1 MPHRACPV
9 CRVQGR
15 LLEDTSKEALVE
27 YYRCDKCGRIW
38 THRKADPNSP
48 PTLVTVK
55 AKTLVLKV
63 KPKARAKLVQRK
75 QLLFKQTLKAGS
87 AKATVY
93 KRLKLIRR

>member
-1 MPHRACPV
+1 MPHRLCPF

-48 PTLVTVK
+48 EKHVTFP
-55 AKTLVLKV
+55 AKP
-63 KPKARAKLVQRK
+63 PKA
-75 QLLFKQTLKAGS
+75 S
-87 AKATVY
+87 
-93 KRLKLIRR
+93 

>member
-1 MPHRACPV
+1 VSRVHLVELATRIPADRDRWVVMNLLARVRRILTSFPMPQRACPV

-38 THRKADPNSP
+38 TDRKADPNSP

-55 AKTLVLKV
+55 AKT
-63 KPKARAKLVQRK
+63 PDQ
-75 QLLFKQTLKAGS
+75 S
-87 AKATVY
+87 S
-93 KRLKLIRR
+93 

>member
-1 MPHRACPV
+1 MRRILTSSAMPHRACPV

-15 LLEDTSKEALVE
+15 LLEETSKEALVE

-55 AKTLVLKV
+55 A
-63 KPKARAKLVQRK
+63 RD
-75 QLLFKQTLKAGS
+75 AGP
-87 AKATVY
+87 VFVVGHRH
-93 KRLKLIRR
+93 RLSEGDRSDWFGHVV

>member
-1 MPHRACPV
+1 MHGNFWQFWSSPGQLNPRYRLPARVRRILTSFAMPHRACPV

-15 LLEDTSKEALVE
+15 LLEDTSKGALVE

-55 AKTLVLKV
+55 AKT
-63 KPKARAKLVQRK
+63 PDQ
-75 QLLFKQTLKAGS
+75 S
-87 AKATVY
+87 S
-93 KRLKLIRR
+93 

>member
-9 CRVQGR
+9 CRVQSR

-55 AKTLVLKV
+55 AE
-63 KPKARAKLVQRK
+63 KPDQ
-75 QLLFKQTLKAGS
+75 S
-87 AKATVY
+87 S
-93 KRLKLIRR
+93 